1 MKIAEAG
8 AKALRLAVPLVT
20 GLVFLAVLGL
30 IIAWMSGVF
39 TEKIDALEGDK
50 TVTAV
55 VDERVPQAEA
65 ASRSFLVKLRL
76 PRREDLYE
84 GMFGRVMIPAGE
96 RRHVCLHTGAV
107 ESVGQLEYVDVV
119 MPDGTVER
127 RLIKTRR
134 W

>member
-1 MKIAEAG
+1 
-8 AKALRLAVPLVT
+8 
-20 GLVFLAVLGL
+20 
-30 IIAWMSGVF
+30 
-39 TEKIDALEGDK
+39 
-50 TVTAV
+50 
-55 VDERVPQAEA
+55 VPQAEA

-119 MPDGTVER
+119 RLDGTIER
-127 RLIKTRR
+127 RLIRTGRLGYENHVEVLSGLKPGERVLLHGEAAERCKAGQPTEPSPGREGESGDER
-134 W
+134 